1 MVLFPEVQAKA
12 HTLIDAIV
20 DESRLPMFEDRPTL
34 QYIDAILRET
44 LRWHPILPLCACTVF
59 FYPSPLTDSA
69 ATPHASVNSDV
80 YDGYYIPKGLTLD
93 AS

>member
-12 HTLIDAIV
+12 HALIDAIV

-44 LRWHPILPLCACTVF
+44 LRWHPILPLCACTVSF
-59 FYPSPLTDSA
+59 IRRLSQITQ
-69 ATPHASVNSDV
+69 PHRM
-80 YDGYYIPKGLTLD
+80 LR
-93 AS
+93 